1 MYYLLIQ
8 PTAVISE
15 KDNTNR
21 FKNFFQR
28 DFRAGKPEESII
40 DLIGDAFKHLY
51 YNYQGK
57 IFQSINSVQDH
68 KLYRKI
74 EEVSRNTE
82 KDLENADEVC
92 AKYIVEAF
100 PQCNRDYFL
109 FLVKFVVLFRECTN
123 KINCSDDLYGEYTSV
138 NKGECFPDMCNPFIT
153 DFMENNDYFGLDL
166 NELIEIIQHF
176 CNWLYENKHTTSR
189 LTLLS

>member
-1 MYYLLIQ
+1 M
-8 PTAVISE
+8 ISE
-15 KDNTNR
+15 RDPTIR
-21 FKNFFQR
+21 FKNFFQK
-28 DFRAGKPEESII
+28 DFRTGKPEEPII
-40 DLIGDAFKHLY
+40 DLIGDAFNHLY
-51 YNYQGK
+51 YAYQGK
-57 IFQSINSVQDH
+57 IFLNINSIQDH

-74 EEVSRNTE
+74 EDISRNTE
-82 KDLENADEVC
+82 KFLENADEVC
-92 AKYIVEAF
+92 AKYIVDAF

-123 KINCSDDLYGEYTSV
+123 KINNSDDINIEYTSV
-138 NKGECFPDMCNPFIT
+138 SKGECFPDMCNAFIT
-153 DFMENNDYFGLDL
+153 DFMENNDYFGLDV